1 MVRKKRARFQWW
13 ALMIVVPIFLVASV
27 YEFYVHVLRPVFAAL
42 MLDGSVQAVI
52 THAEQ
57 LRNGRRGS
65 SLLSNCGV
73 QYEFFVDGLRYEG
86 PQGIEASLSGYC
98 PPVGSSLNI
107 RYAVDNPAYN
117 VWGVEYNF
125 SSLNL
130 LWTAVTFVFVCTLV
144 FGVISFARWARNSK
158 ASASTSS
165 GTAVETF

>member
-1 MVRKKRARFQWW
+1 MTRKKNSKFQRW
-13 ALMIVVPIFLVASV
+13 ALMIVVPVFLIVSV
-27 YEFYVHVLRPVFAAL
+27 CEFCVQVLRPLSTAL
-42 MLDGSVQAVI
+42 MLDGSAQAVI
-52 THAEQ
+52 ISVEQ
-57 LRNGRRGS
+57 FRNGRHGS
-65 SLLSNCGV
+65 SLLSNCGIR
-73 QYEFFVDGLRYEG
+73 YEFFVDGMRYEG
-86 PQGIEASLSGYC
+86 PQDVASSLSGYC
-98 PPVGSSLNI
+98 PPIGSSLKI
-107 RYAVDNPAYN
+107 RYAVDDPAYN